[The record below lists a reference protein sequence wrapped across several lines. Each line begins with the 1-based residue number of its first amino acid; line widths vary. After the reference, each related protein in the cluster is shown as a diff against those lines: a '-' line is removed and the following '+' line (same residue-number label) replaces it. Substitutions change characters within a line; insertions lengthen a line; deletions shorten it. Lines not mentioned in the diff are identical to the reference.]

1 MTVAFRGMP
10 FYIHHNSPS
19 SSIRRVR
26 TIGHGTYSAAQR
38 KIIQE
43 VITLVVFAG
52 FSVLVLREQ
61 LTWNYL
67 VAFGL
72 IVVAVFFVF
81 KEW

>member
-1 MTVAFRGMP
+1 
-10 FYIHHNSPS
+10 
-19 SSIRRVR
+19 VR